1 MVRKVPTGIPGMDE
15 LLNGG
20 IPERNVVLLS
30 GGPGTG
36 KTIFGQQFLYAGVAE
51 YGEPGVLVA
60 LEEVCNEIKEIAA
73 RAGVKMVGP
82 IPLPTKRLVVP
93 VRRTPCGDGS
103 NTWDKFELR
112 IHKRLIEID
121 ARERVMRQIMR
132 IRVPDEVYVEM
143 ELP

>member
-1 MVRKVPTGIPGMDE
+1 MARLARIKLTSTDY
-15 LLNGG
+15 
-20 IPERNVVLLS
+20 
-30 GGPGTG
+30 
-36 KTIFGQQFLYAGVAE
+36 KK
-51 YGEPGVLVA
+51 

>member
-1 MVRKVPTGIPGMDE
+1 MPRLARIKLTSTDY
-15 LLNGG
+15 
-20 IPERNVVLLS
+20 
-30 GGPGTG
+30 
-36 KTIFGQQFLYAGVAE
+36 KK
-51 YGEPGVLVA
+51 
-60 LEEVCNEIKEIAA
+60 LEEVCNEIKQIAE
-73 RAGVKMVGP
+73 RAGVKIVGP

-103 NTWDKFELR
+103 NTWDKYELR